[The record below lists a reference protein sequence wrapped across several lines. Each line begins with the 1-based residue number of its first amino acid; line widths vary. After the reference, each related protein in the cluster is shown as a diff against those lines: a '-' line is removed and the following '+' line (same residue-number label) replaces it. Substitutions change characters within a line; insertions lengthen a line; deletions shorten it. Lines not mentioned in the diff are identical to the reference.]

1 MNKERFIKD
10 LDYLLDD
17 LWDMYD
23 DKRGVFPGYED
34 NTKELQDLYNDLND
48 NFATLSNLSN
58 QASLTL
64 LYNKN
69 SLNKDDLRELVKPLF
84 LAHKKGDLKEHVKTN
99 NLDIQE
105 LLVDLQNLRHT
116 QLQEYT
122 PFLKQ
127 KVQGVIHTASGVFKT
142 HIEEPFKK
150 HVIESQNRLVESDYR
165 SDRGIYTQLDTNALR
180 SSIQASQSVLKL
192 QEYNNPQIDIE
203 ALRKPLERPGATL
216 ELQGYNNPP
225 LDTTALRNAIQ
236 GSQSVLEEQSKTELT
251 PLNYMIKRKGVLEEQ
266 HSKHVETPDFIEDM
280 KQNVSPNTIR
290 SMRKQWA
297 GVSRVNSLTD
307 KDHENFVKYLQTY
320 LPRSINRQ
328 KNELE
333 TVKNDHFAFRKYL
346 EQTNYILRSNVGQTT
361 LEEVQSST
369 DIKDNYDDIK
379 KDLYVDLAKHTV
391 KQVFSEQTEKQQEA
405 WKQYVD
411 EDIVAILLSEYFNP
425 KGLMSFYNVRND
437 VLEIIAEYWD
447 KYKREA
453 TAELAKHHAKGGY
466 IKTRE
471 ELEQM
476 IKDHPNVKRSGPDVT
491 DPNTFYIPID
501 EE

>member
-34 NTKELQDLYNDLND
+34 NTKELQDLYNNLND
-48 NFATLSNLSN
+48 NYATLSSLSN

-69 SLNKDDLRELVKPLF
+69 SLNKGELRELVKPILN
-84 LAHKKGDLKEHVKTN
+84 AHKKGDLKEHVKSN
-99 NLDIQE
+99 NLDVQE
-105 LLVDLQNLRHT
+105 LLVDLQNVRKDY
-116 QLQEYT
+116 LQEYV

-127 KVQGVIHTASGVFKT
+127 KVQGIIHAASGVFKV
-142 HIEEPFKK
+142 HIEEPLKK
-150 HVIESQNRLVESDYR
+150 HVTESQNKLVESDYR
-165 SDRGIYTQLDTNALR
+165 SDKGIYTQLDTTGLR

-192 QEYNNPQIDIE
+192 QEYNNTQIDIE

-216 ELQGYNNPP
+216 ELQEYNIPP
-225 LDTTALRNAIQ
+225 LDTNALRNAIQ
-236 GSQSVLEEQSKTELT
+236 SSQSVLEE
-251 PLNYMIKRKGVLEEQ
+251 KRR
-266 HSKHVETPDFIEDM
+266 KHVETPNFIEDM

-307 KDHENFVKYLQTY
+307 EDHGNFVKYLQTY

-369 DIKDNYDDIK
+369 AIKDNYDDIK

-391 KQVFSEQTEKQQEA
+391 KQVFSEQTEKQREA

-425 KGLMSFYNVRND
+425 KGLMSFYNVRDD

-491 DPNTFYIPID
+491 DPNIFFIPTD
-501 EE
+501 KE

>member
-48 NFATLSNLSN
+48 NYATLSSLSN

-64 LYNKN
+64 LYNKQ
-69 SLNKDDLRELVKPLF
+69 SLNRNDLIELMKPILN
-84 LAHKKGDLKEHVKTN
+84 AHKKGDLKEHVKSN
-99 NLDIQE
+99 NLDVQE
-105 LLVDLQNLRHT
+105 LLVDLQNVRKDYLR
-116 QLQEYT
+116 EYV

-127 KVQGVIHTASGVFKT
+127 EQQGYYIPEIRFNGIKQSLM
-142 HIEEPFKK
+142 K
-150 HVIESQNRLVESDYR
+150 HVTESQNKLVESDYR
-165 SDRGIYTQLDTNALR
+165 SDRSIYTQLDTKALR

-192 QEYNNPQIDIE
+192 QEYNNTQIDIE

-216 ELQGYNNPP
+216 KLQEYNNPP
-225 LDTTALRNAIQ
+225 LDTKALRNAIQ
-236 GSQSVLEEQSKTELT
+236 GSQ
-251 PLNYMIKRKGVLEEQ
+251 NVLEEQ
-266 HSKHVETPDFIEDM
+266 HNKTVETPDFIEDM

-307 KDHENFVKYLQTY
+307 EDHENFVKYLQTY

-328 KNELE
+328 KNELR

-346 EQTNYILRSNVGQTT
+346 EQTNYILRSNVGQTI

-369 DIKDNYDDIK
+369 DIKENYDDIK

-391 KQVFSEQTEKQQEA
+391 KQVFSEQTEAQREA

-425 KGLMSFYNVRND
+425 KGLMSFYNVRDD

-491 DPNTFYIPID
+491 DPNTFYIPTD